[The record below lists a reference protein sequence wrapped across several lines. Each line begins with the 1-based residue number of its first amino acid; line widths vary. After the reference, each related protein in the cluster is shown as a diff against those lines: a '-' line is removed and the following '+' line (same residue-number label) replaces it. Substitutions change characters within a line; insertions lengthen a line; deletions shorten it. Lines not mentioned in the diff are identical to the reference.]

1 MKTVL
6 QSLFV
11 SAWFVCLREA
21 FAVEKKETA
30 EENENSIRKI
40 QFDTVIGQELQ
51 RCAKDRSLLNEK
63 KCSRSGNQGLMQGY
77 YYERLIG
84 DFSFQYCFGGQTF
97 HGDTQ
102 ILLRYIPQPV
112 GNEKGNYMN
121 TTKPSL
127 KIQIR

>member
-1 MKTVL
+1 
-6 QSLFV
+6 
-11 SAWFVCLREA
+11 
-21 FAVEKKETA
+21 
-30 EENENSIRKI
+30 
-40 QFDTVIGQELQ
+40 
-51 RCAKDRSLLNEK
+51 
-63 KCSRSGNQGLMQGY
+63 MQGY

-97 HGDTQ
+97 YGDIH

>member
-1 MKTVL
+1 MKRNAVVL
-6 QSLFV
+6 
-11 SAWFVCLREA
+11 
-21 FAVEKKETA
+21 
-30 EENENSIRKI
+30 
-40 QFDTVIGQELQ
+40 
-51 RCAKDRSLLNEK
+51 
-63 KCSRSGNQGLMQGY
+63 GLVQGY

-97 HGDTQ
+97 HGDIH